1 MKISESEDL
10 TKANS
15 LGDFLTALKNIWFVA
30 IKEPDRLDFS
40 HWRNPCGLKC
50 LNAVYEVLEKRISE
64 FNDNV
69 IKYFWHDYEA
79 LETIRQ
85 LFFNSI
91 DGRVVSKEY
100 ISDVATGTPLYRMRT
115 AEKYE
120 KHDYNG
126 IYVISA
132 LNSNIAGALRYN
144 ASGQPCL
151 YLAESLYLAWE
162 ELRRPDFH
170 TTNFACFKPMKK
182 LKVLDLTIPCKLNNI
197 DALFRS
203 YVALACCAKAK
214 DNDKHKW
221 QYVIPNMFMQFL
233 HYNQFKC
240 SDINHVIDGI
250 KYISSRRFECAD
262 FQFDSS
268 PDSAAYVFPPMK
280 HEEEH
285 CSELKSKFRMTEA
298 FSSFFYEIHRYDFKA
313 TRAARTSNYRDTLFG
328 RLEELL
334 QDEEYKRCTDVIKD
348 SKQL

>member
-1 MKISESEDL
+1 MRISESEDL
-10 TKANS
+10 TKAKS
-15 LGDFLTALKNIWFVA
+15 LSEFLTALKKIWFTA
-30 IKEPDRLDFS
+30 IKRPGRLDFR
-40 HWRNPCGLKC
+40 HWRNPRGLTC
-50 LNAVYEVLEKRISE
+50 LNDVYDELDKRISE
-64 FNDNV
+64 FNDNT
-69 IKYFWHDYEA
+69 IKYFWHDYDA
-79 LETIRQ
+79 FETVRQ
-85 LFFNSI
+85 FFFISI

-115 AEKYE
+115 AEKYK

-170 TTNFACFKPMKK
+170 TTNFACFKPTKK
-182 LKVLDLTIPCKLNNI
+182 LRVLDLTISCKLNNV

-203 YVALACCAKAK
+203 YVALACCAKAN

-233 HYNQFKC
+233 HFNQLKC
-240 SDINHVIDGI
+240 NGSDNLIDGI
-250 KYISSRRFECAD
+250 KYISSRRFECTD

-268 PDSAAYVFPPMK
+268 PDSAAYVFPPMR
-280 HEEEH
+280 HEKGH
-285 CSELKSKFRMTEA
+285 CPELKSKFRMTEA
-298 FSSFFYEIHRYDFKA
+298 FSPFFYEIHRYDFKA
-313 TRAARTSNYRDTLFG
+313 ISTARTSNYRDTLFG

-334 QDEEYKRCTDVIKD
+334 QDEKYKLCTDVIKD
-348 SKQL
+348 SK